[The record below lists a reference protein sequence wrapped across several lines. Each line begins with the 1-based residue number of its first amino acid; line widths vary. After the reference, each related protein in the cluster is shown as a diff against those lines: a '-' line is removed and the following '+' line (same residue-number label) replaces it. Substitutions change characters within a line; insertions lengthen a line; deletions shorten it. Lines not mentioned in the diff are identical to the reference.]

1 METEKKFNVF
11 NFLNE
16 IKQDIEHEIKD
27 QSLKTLCE
35 VEQLIY
41 IMVEYDHLVYY
52 DYTRDVEIVAYL
64 EDRVDILDLETNI
77 KYEGNIAD
85 YLNKLAIAYL
95 SEYLIMEM
103 DTDNLE

>member
-1 METEKKFNVF
+1 METEKKFNVY
-11 NFLNE
+11 NFINE
-16 IKQDIEHEIKD
+16 IKQDVDQEIKE
-27 QSLKTLCE
+27 QGLTTLCE

-41 IMVEYDHLVYY
+41 TMVEYYHLVYY
-52 DYTRDVEIVAYL
+52 DYMRDAEIVAYL
-64 EDRVDILDLETNI
+64 EDRVAFLDLETNI

-95 SEYLIMEM
+95 AEYLIMEM

>member
-41 IMVEYDHLVYY
+41 NEVESYLVYY

-64 EDRVDILDLETNI
+64 EDRVEIEIDI

-85 YLNKLAIAYL
+85 YLNKMAMALLA
-95 SEYLIMEM
+95 EYLITEM
-103 DTDNLE
+103 DADNIE